1 MENLILFD
9 DKSLIDH
16 LKPFTYTR
24 PIGDLRVGML
34 TIREKWE
41 KHIQSKY
48 LFIRNFT

>member
-41 KHIQSKY
+41 KILPTKNLPQG
-48 LFIRNFT
+48 R